1 MLLNFPKVATEILN
15 TDDDHVLQYPWYFDI
30 LRDTQP
36 APALLKCCEPSLLLI
51 LEVSLAAS
59 DWSSISFVQK
69 LSSSCYVGL
78 WTWRLWPHRHPLIS
92 KDRKR
97 FQFWRTN
104 CISRR
109 TRYEHTHLVHVIT
122 KCMYDSARKKKFSH
136 GAKCATSS
144 PHASNNFFRENWH
157 HLSKTRRVY
166 WNSHGDLHGPR
177 SLTFRRKSFL
187 LLLSD
192 GTF

>member
-36 APALLKCCEPSLLLI
+36 APTLLKCCEPSLLLI

-109 TRYEHTHLVHVIT
+109 TRYEFTYSEHVIT
-122 KCMYDSARKKKFSH
+122 KNMYDSARKK
-136 GAKCATSS
+136 SS
-144 PHASNNFFRENWH
+144 VMEQIVQRH
-157 HLSKTRRVY
+157 HLTPLIIFSAKIGTICQKREEFTEIPMETFMV
-166 WNSHGDLHGPR
+166 HGH
-177 SLTFRRKSFL
+177 
-187 LLLSD
+187 
-192 GTF
+192 